1 MEKNGVNIS
10 IKEMF
15 SMLQEVLKTT
25 QRLESKL
32 ESVQGADERSRE
44 ALFIA
49 QSARQVSEETK
60 NHVTWLWRTTL
71 AALISGGIGAL
82 FIFFQ

>member
-1 MEKNGVNIS
+1 MEENGVNIS
-10 IKEMF
+10 TKEMF

-25 QRLESKL
+25 QRLESKF
-32 ESVQGADERSRE
+32 EGVKGADERSRE

-49 QSARQVSEETK
+49 QSARQVAEEAK
-60 NHVTWLWRTTL
+60 SHVTWLWRTTI
-71 AALISGGIGAL
+71 AALISGVIGAL